1 MVAPEYTYPN
11 NESVPEYLRGKTASD
26 AAKML
31 NSMVEAAGRGAS
43 SVPAQPQPLP
53 PAQDDDY
60 VTGAHLRQAEQRA
73 LSQVNPYLQT
83 VADQQA
89 TFAYNLVKQEDADLF
104 KKYEP
109 EIVAVANRVPRHLW
123 TLDALRNAVT
133 FVRGNHVKELLA
145 EKTRELE
152 LTMHSTMRSTGR
164 AGTNAGSESQETV
177 SAMLEKSPEKWRADA
192 KAVGITDKEVYE
204 FCRDNDMS
212 PEDFFK
218 QFGSGLVTDAVTDV
232 NFKPRHGETR

>member
-1 MVAPEYTYPN
+1 
-11 NESVPEYLRGKTASD
+11 
-26 AAKML
+26 
-31 NSMVEAAGRGAS
+31 
-43 SVPAQPQPLP
+43 
-53 PAQDDDY
+53 
-60 VTGAHLRQAEQRA
+60 VTQAHLQQAQQQA
-73 LSQVNPYLQT
+73 ISQVNPWLQT

-89 TFAYNLVKQEDADLF
+89 TFGYNLAKRDHADIF

-109 EIVAVANRVPRHLW
+109 EIVQVLSRVPRAQW
-123 TLDALRNAVT
+123 TLDVIQNAVT
-133 FVRGNHVKELLA
+133 FVKGNHVNELLA

-192 KAVGITDKEVYE
+192 KAVGITDKEIYE

-212 PEDFFK
+212 PED
-218 QFGSGLVTDAVTDV
+218 
-232 NFKPRHGETR
+232 